1 MSDAGSFLTHHA
13 LKQLPYHG
21 QCVMLGSTCEDVR
34 VFRGCIVCEVRMPAG
49 RRVRESGLIT
59 GAATRRDRTDG
70 DVRLI
75 RTEL

>member
-1 MSDAGSFLTHHA
+1 
-13 LKQLPYHG
+13 
-21 QCVMLGSTCEDVR
+21 
-34 VFRGCIVCEVRMPAG
+34 MPAG

-59 GAATRRDRTDG
+59 VAATRRDRTDG